1 VMHQGKHFLVVL
13 CLQCKMT
20 FMGSEDT
27 IKKKQIIFL
36 HESKLERN

>member
-20 FMGSEDT
+20 FMGSDDT
-27 IKKKQIIFL
+27 IM
-36 HESKLERN
+36 